1 VGRLKKRS
9 NTKDAER
16 NPVARRQPKR
26 APNKT
31 ELGTATRARLRTS
44 GDRAAEPSG
53 FGALQGVPT
62 PIVLLDGPDV
72 ALQNNSFQQLARKSA
87 RASWKRI
94 DAGVSVPQ
102 KAYRGLTRLLI
113 GEAAAFLGA
122 IKESVTCV
130 YAREGREEY
139 LEASYWRVPPPHKSK
154 QVVVMIRN
162 ATARVHAELEIAH
175 MREALI
181 QHERMR
187 AIGELASGVA
197 HDLNNTLHAMNL
209 RLSLIEQSE
218 VCRTAQ
224 GTNIAALSR
233 AINDGALVVGRLQ
246 DFARQQAEASLDSV
260 DVPAVVTEAI
270 EMVRTTIEGE
280 SSLDGAPVRIRTR
293 LPRLP
298 AVTAL
303 APELRHVIVNLLLN
317 ARDAM
322 PNGGTIELVAEEK
335 SDRVALEVLDDGCGI
350 PDKDLE
356 NIFSPFFTT
365 KGRRGTGL
373 GLSNARAVL
382 GRLGGAI
389 SARNRPGGGACFTLS
404 FPIAS
409 PARSSHPARRPS
421 HLPRGKRILVVDDNL
436 DNLQATKMVME
447 LQEQSVDVA
456 QTGSEAIARI
466 SAGSRYDLVFCDL
479 GMPDMN
485 GWGIAQEIQKLAP
498 GTTVYML
505 TGWAQ
510 QINEDDPRRQWVKG
524 VLQKPMDPETMR
536 DLLAHELV
544 SDSLEPSPASSQ
556 NQSDV
561 V

>member
-1 VGRLKKRS
+1 VGRVKTRRDTIGAEQSPALRRRPERA
-9 NTKDAER
+9 TQVIKDGTASR
-16 NPVARRQPKR
+16 ARRPAKEGR
-26 APNKT
+26 AGP
-31 ELGTATRARLRTS
+31 LDWS
-44 GDRAAEPSG
+44 
-53 FGALQGVPT
+53 ALQGAPT
-62 PIVLLDGPDV
+62 PIALVEGARVV
-72 ALQNNSFQQLARKSA
+72 ARNLAFEKLARQSA
-87 RASWKRI
+87 RARWRRI
-94 DAGVSVPQ
+94 EHGASAVP
-102 KAYRGLTRLLI
+102 KTHRGLTALLI
-113 GEAAAFLGA
+113 GEVAGL
-122 IKESVTCV
+122 KKLHEEPVRRV
-130 YAREGREEY
+130 YGRTDRERY
-139 LEASYWRVPPPHKSK
+139 LEASYCRVPRPDRTK
-154 QVVVMIRN
+154 QVVVMIHD
-162 ATARVHAELEIAH
+162 ATVHIRAGQEIAH
-175 MREALI
+175 MREAMI

-246 DFARQQAEASLDSV
+246 DFARQQTEPSLDSV
-260 DVPAVVTEAI
+260 DVPAVVTEAL

-280 SSLDGAPVRIRTR
+280 TSLGGSPVRIRTH

-298 AVTAL
+298 AVTAF
-303 APELRHVIVNLLLN
+303 ASDLRHVVVNLLLN

-322 PNGGTIELVAEEK
+322 PQGGTIELVGEEK
-335 SDRVALEVLDDGCGI
+335 RDRVILEVLDEGCGI

-382 GRLGGAI
+382 ERLGGAI
-389 SARNRPGGGACFTLS
+389 SARNRPGAGACFTLS

-409 PARSSHPARRPS
+409 PPRSLHPTRSASR
-421 HLPRGKRILVVDDNL
+421 LPRGARILVVDDNL

-447 LQEQSVDVA
+447 LQEQSVDIA

-479 GMPDMN
+479 GMPDMS

-498 GTTVYML
+498 GTIVYML

-510 QINEDDPRRQWVKG
+510 QINKDDPRRQWVKG
-524 VLQKPMDPETMR
+524 VLQKPMDPERMR

-544 SDSLEPSPASSQ
+544 PESREALPASTEPT
-556 NQSDV
+556 
-561 V
+561 

>member
-1 VGRLKKRS
+1 M
-9 NTKDAER
+9 DAER
-16 NPVARRQPKR
+16 SPVPRRRPKR
-26 APNKT
+26 ARKKGAKV
-31 ELGTATRARLRTS
+31 GTVGARRLA
-44 GDRAAEPSG
+44 GADRAADALSL
-53 FGALQGVPT
+53 GALDGAPT
-62 PIVLLDGPDV
+62 PIVLVDGAEV
-72 ALQNNSFQQLARKSA
+72 AIQNRAFEELARKSA
-87 RASWKRI
+87 GARWKRI
-94 DAGVSVPQ
+94 DFEVPGGQ
-102 KAYRGLTRLLI
+102 RACRGLTRLLI
-113 GEAAAFLGA
+113 GEVAALRGA
-122 IKESVTCV
+122 LKEPLTRLYTRVGS
-130 YAREGREEY
+130 EQY
-139 LEASYWRVPPPHKSK
+139 LEATYWRVPRPDKAK
-154 QVVVMIRN
+154 QVVVMIRE
-162 ATARVHAELEIAH
+162 ATARVLAEHELAH
-175 MREALI
+175 LREALM

-224 GTNIAALSR
+224 GSNIAALSR

-246 DFARQQAEASLDSV
+246 DFARQQAEPSLDSV

-280 SSLDGAPVRIRTR
+280 SSLDGTPVRIRTR

-298 AVTAL
+298 DVSAL

-322 PNGGTIELVAEEK
+322 PTGGTIELVGEEK
-335 SDRVALEVLDDGCGI
+335 RDRVVLEVFDDGCGI

-382 GRLGGAI
+382 GRLGGTI

-404 FPIAS
+404 FPIATAS
-409 PARSSHPARRPS
+409 RPSHPRRTAS
-421 HLPRGKRILVVDDNL
+421 HLPRGRRILVVDDNL

-447 LQEQSVDVA
+447 LQEQCVEIA

-498 GTTVYML
+498 GTTIYML

-510 QINEDDPRRQWVKG
+510 QINKDDPRRQWVKG
-524 VLQKPMDPETMR
+524 VLQKPMDPETLR
-536 DLLAHELV
+536 DLLADELV
-544 SDSLEPSPASSQ
+544 GQSLEPTTGTNEARP
-556 NQSDV
+556 DV

>member
-1 VGRLKKRS
+1 VGRLKKRRD
-9 NTKDAER
+9 TMDAER
-16 NPVARRQPKR
+16 SPVARRQRKR
-26 APNKT
+26 ALKT
-31 ELGTATRARLRTS
+31 DLGTAMRARQQ
-44 GDRAAEPSG
+44 GGGVRAADPMG
-53 FGALQGVPT
+53 LGALLGAPT
-62 PIVLLDGPDV
+62 PIVLVEGAAV
-72 ALQNNSFQQLARKSA
+72 AFQNHLFQELARKNA

-94 DAGVSVPQ
+94 DAGIALPQ
-102 KAYRGLTRLLI
+102 KACRGLTRLLL
-113 GEAAAFLGA
+113 GEVAAFLGA
-122 IKESVTCV
+122 REESVTCV
-130 YAREGREEY
+130 YMREGREEY
-139 LEASYWRVPPPHKSK
+139 LEASYWRLPRPDKTK
-154 QVVVMIRN
+154 QVMVLIRE

-224 GTNIAALSR
+224 GNNIAALSR

-246 DFARQQAEASLDSV
+246 DFARQQAEPSLDSV
-260 DVPAVVTEAI
+260 DVPAVVTEAV

-293 LPRLP
+293 LPPLP

-322 PNGGTIELVAEEK
+322 PRGGTIELVAEQK
-335 SDRVALEVLDDGCGI
+335 SDRVVLEVVDDGCGI

-373 GLSNARAVL
+373 GLSNARTVL
-382 GRLGGAI
+382 GRLGGLI
-389 SARNRPGGGACFTLS
+389 CARNRPGGGACFTLS

-409 PARSSHPARRPS
+409 LPRSSHPARIAS

-544 SDSLEPSPASSQ
+544 SESLDPSPGGVQ
-556 NQSDV
+556 NQSDIV
-561 V
+561 